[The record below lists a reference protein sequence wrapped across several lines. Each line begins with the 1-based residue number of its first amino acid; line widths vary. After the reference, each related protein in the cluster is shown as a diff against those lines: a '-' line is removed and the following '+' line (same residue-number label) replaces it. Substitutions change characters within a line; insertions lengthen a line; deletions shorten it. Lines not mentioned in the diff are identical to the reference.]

1 MYSICAFS
9 KRTTNTALSSVE
21 HSLDTR
27 SALLRPHTP
36 TPNSFSS
43 NLSHF
48 ALFSNSNIYG
58 FNFNIGNLTK
68 PDDIGHIKTLKLA

>member
-36 TPNSFSS
+36 TPNSF
-43 NLSHF
+43 F
-48 ALFSNSNIYG
+48 QAIYRILRCLATLI
-58 FNFNIGNLTK
+58 FTVLTL
-68 PDDIGHIKTLKLA
+68 ILET